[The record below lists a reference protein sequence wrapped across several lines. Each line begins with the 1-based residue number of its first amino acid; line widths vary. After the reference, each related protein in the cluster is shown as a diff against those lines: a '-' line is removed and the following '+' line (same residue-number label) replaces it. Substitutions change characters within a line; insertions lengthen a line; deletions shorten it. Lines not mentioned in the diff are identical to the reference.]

1 MNSLELHLEQQ
12 RQHPSP
18 AIYLQVSLENVQ
30 MYRAYE
36 NIIISSKTYHIYHI
50 MPLKHLF
57 HAPKSWR
64 LSIVTDKYVIVKNLQ
79 SFMIFTEAFLLF
91 ISTFWIWTVVQV
103 FIDVVLY
110 ENHTIVK
117 VHIVWNLPQ
126 HSMRQRM
133 FGLTRSEYEVCLSHI
148 FYLIKL
154 IYSHIPNSYILSYI
168 NRIYSHSHILS
179 YIILR
184 YHTHISYSYIILIY
198 SRSHS
203 L

>member
-79 SFMIFTEAFLLF
+79 RFMIFTEAFLLLN
-91 ISTFWIWTVVQV
+91 SAFWIWTIVQV
-103 FIDVVLY
+103 FID
-110 ENHTIVK
+110 
-117 VHIVWNLPQ
+117 
-126 HSMRQRM
+126 
-133 FGLTRSEYEVCLSHI
+133 GD
-148 FYLIKL
+148 
-154 IYSHIPNSYILSYI
+154 
-168 NRIYSHSHILS
+168 
-179 YIILR
+179 IIRKPLKQPR
-184 YHTHISYSYIILIY
+184 
-198 SRSHS
+198 
-203 L
+203 